1 MHIILGAPGSGKS
14 TTIPFVA
21 KLLPE
26 WVVLD
31 WDALMTPAS
40 LLAGAAIPTTPGTW
54 GAYAGLIKTMVESIG
69 PERVVLFGVQTPDEM
84 VDWPEARWTLLDC
97 ADDERRQRLEQ
108 RGEGPSG
115 IVEALKDATAYRR
128 LGLFAI
134 DGTDMTPEEV
144 AHGIVARVRP
154 LPHG

>member
-14 TTIPFVA
+14 TTIPLVA

-26 WVVLD
+26 WIVLD

-40 LLAGAAIPTTPGTW
+40 LLAGAAIPKTPSTW
-54 GAYAGLIKTMVESIG
+54 GAYAGLIKTMVERIG

-97 ADDERRQRLEQ
+97 ADHERQRRLEE
-108 RGEGPSG
+108 RGEDPSG
-115 IVEALKDATAYRR
+115 IVAALKDATAYLR

-134 DGTDMTPEEV
+134 DGTAMTPDQV
-144 AHGIVARVRP
+144 ARSIVARVRS
-154 LPHG
+154 LPHS